1 MPIAYQV
8 QTRFKMVAQIILMIG
23 FGREDDKYKNC
34 ILMWHK

>member
-8 QTRFKMVAQIILMIG
+8 QTRFKMVAQIMIG

-34 ILMWHK
+34 ILVWYK